1 MSIPVQN
8 RCLGD
13 VLIVRLIAK
22 ESKSRDVQH
31 EEKKQKQRIMIL
43 CEKISMRYRQVLAF
57 TLTRKMQQEL
67 FINSRQGIH
76 FYSVCPVS

>member
-31 EEKKQKQRIMIL
+31 KEQEQ
-43 CEKISMRYRQVLAF
+43 ENF
-57 TLTRKMQQEL
+57 TH
-67 FINSRQGIH
+67 NG
-76 FYSVCPVS
+76 